1 MKKIKKTLSLL
12 LLLVLSLAQ
21 VGNVKADG
29 TKGTIT
35 INNAIVNETYS
46 IYRILD
52 LETYDAQKNHYI
64 YRANSKWEAFIND
77 ANKGGKYLEAK
88 HENGNTYYVWKENA
102 DKVKFTEE
110 AIAYAKAKPIETEAS
125 KKATSTTV
133 QFTELDLGYYLV
145 SSSVGSLLHLTTTN
159 PNGAINEKNT
169 IKPEVD
175 KEVKENSTGVY
186 GKENDATI
194 GDTVEFK
201 STITTG
207 AGFKDY
213 VLYDNMSTGLTLN
226 PDSIKAYVI
235 VNNNEVAIDEQ
246 YYTVKTNVDGYTF
259 TVTFKNE
266 FIAKQPRNT
275 KIVVKYTATLNENA
289 TIEGNGNTNETHLEY
304 DNGTTETKTTTTY
317 TYKFNLKKTD
327 ADENEI
333 EGAEFKLYYKDNKD
347 NKDKEIL
354 VVLEN
359 EADSIYRVAVAGE
372 TGVTIK
378 VGHATIKGLDAGTYY
393 LEEVVSPEGYNKLTS
408 KVKVEVKGKNND
420 NSFHINDISVVN
432 YTGSLLPE
440 TGGIGTMLFIT
451 FGLILILGFGLLL
464 VTKLRAYKAN
474 I

>member
-35 INNAIVNETYS
+35 IKNAIVNETYS

-52 LETYDAQKNHYI
+52 LETYDAQNNHYI
-64 YRANSKWEAFIND
+64 YRANTKWEAFIND
-77 ANKGGKYLEAK
+77 ASKGGKYLEAK
-88 HENGNTYYVWKENA
+88 NENGNTYYVWKENA
-102 DKVKFTEE
+102 DQVKFTEE

-159 PNGAINEKNT
+159 PNGEINEKNT

-213 VLYDNMSTGLTLN
+213 VLYDKMSTGLTLN
-226 PDSIKAYVI
+226 PGSIKAYVI
-235 VNNNEVAIDEQ
+235 DNNDEVAIDEQ
-246 YYTVKTNVDGYTF
+246 YYTVNENVAGYTF
-259 TVTFKNE
+259 TVTFDNE

-289 TIEGNGNTNETHLEY
+289 TIEGTGNTNETNLKY
-304 DNGTTETKTTTTY
+304 GNDTTETKKTTTY

-333 EGAEFKLYYKDNKD
+333 KGAEFKLYKDN
-347 NKDKEIL
+347 KEIL

-408 KVKVEVKGKNND
+408 KQKVEVKGKNND

>member
-35 INNAIVNETYS
+35 IKNAIVNETYS

-52 LETYDAQKNHYI
+52 LETYDAQNNHYI
-64 YRANSKWEAFIND
+64 YRANTKWEAFIND
-77 ANKGGKYLEAK
+77 ASKGGKYLEAK
-88 HENGNTYYVWKENA
+88 NENGNTYYVWKENA
-102 DKVKFTEE
+102 DQVKFTEE

-159 PNGAINEKNT
+159 PNGEINEKNT

-213 VLYDNMSTGLTLN
+213 VLYDKMSTGLTLN
-226 PDSIKAYVI
+226 PGSIKAYVI
-235 VNNNEVAIDEQ
+235 DNNDEVAIDEQ
-246 YYTVKTNVDGYTF
+246 YYTVNENVAGYTF
-259 TVTFKNE
+259 TVTFDNE

-289 TIEGNGNTNETHLEY
+289 TIEGTGNTNETNLKY
-304 DNGTTETKTTTTY
+304 GNDTTETKKTTTY

-333 EGAEFKLYYKDNKD
+333 KGAEFKLYKDN
-347 NKDKEIL
+347 KEIL

-408 KVKVEVKGKNND
+408 KQKVEVKGKNTD

>member
-52 LETYDAQKNHYI
+52 LETYDAQNNHYI
-64 YRANSKWEAFIND
+64 YRANSKWQAFIND
-77 ANKGGKYLEAK
+77 ASKGGKYLEAK
-88 HENGNTYYVWKENA
+88 NENGNTYYVWKENA
-102 DKVKFTEE
+102 DQVEFTKE
-110 AIAYAKAKPIETEAS
+110 AIAYAKAKPIETEVS

-133 QFTELDLGYYLV
+133 QFTKLDLGYYLV

-159 PNGAINEKNT
+159 PNGEINEKNT

-213 VLYDNMSTGLTLN
+213 VLYDKMSTGLTLN
-226 PDSIKAYVI
+226 SNSIKAYVI
-235 VNNNEVAIDEQ
+235 VNSDEVAIDEQ
-246 YYTVKTNVDGYTF
+246 YYTVNENVAGYTF
-259 TVTFKNE
+259 TVTFDNE

-289 TIEGNGNTNETHLEY
+289 TIEGTGNINETNLKY
-304 DNGTTETKTTTTY
+304 GNDTTETKTTTTY

-327 ADENEI
+327 ADEKEI
-333 EGAEFKLYYKDNKD
+333 EGAEFKLYKDN
-347 NKDKEIL
+347 KEIL

-359 EADSIYRVAVAGE
+359 EADSIYRVAVGNEA
-372 TGVTIK
+372 GVTIK
-378 VGHATIKGLDAGTYY
+378 VGHATIKGLDVGTYY

-408 KVKVEVKGKNND
+408 KQKVEVKGKNND

>member
-1 MKKIKKTLSLL
+1 MKKIKKILSIL

-35 INNAIVNETYS
+35 INKAIVNETYS

-52 LETYDAQKNHYI
+52 LETYDAQNNHYI
-64 YRANSKWEAFIND
+64 YRANTKWEAFIND

-88 HENGNTYYVWKENA
+88 NENGNTYYVWKENA
-102 DKVKFTEE
+102 DQVKFTEE

-159 PNGAINEKNT
+159 PNGEINEKNT

-213 VLYDNMSTGLTLN
+213 VLYDKMSTGLTLN
-226 PDSIKAYVI
+226 TGSIKAYVI

-246 YYTVKTNVDGYTF
+246 YYTVNTNLEGYTF
-259 TVTFKNE
+259 TVTFDNE

-304 DNGTTETKTTTTY
+304 DNGTTETKKTTTY

-333 EGAEFKLYYKDNKD
+333 KGAEFKLYKDN
-347 NKDKEIL
+347 KEIL

-372 TGVTIK
+372 AGVTIK

>member
-1 MKKIKKTLSLL
+1 MKKIKKILSLL

-35 INNAIVNETYS
+35 IKNAIVNETYS

-52 LETYDAQKNHYI
+52 LETYDAQNNHYI
-64 YRANSKWEAFIND
+64 YRANTKWQAFIND
-77 ANKGGKYLEAK
+77 ASKGGKYLEAK
-88 HENGNTYYVWKENA
+88 NENGNTYYVWKENA
-102 DKVKFTEE
+102 DQVKFTEE
-110 AIAYAKAKPIETEAS
+110 AIAYAKANSIEAEAF
-125 KKATSTTV
+125 KTATSTTV
-133 QFTELDLGYYLV
+133 KFTELDLGYYLV

-159 PNGAINEKNT
+159 PNGEINEKNT

-213 VLYDNMSTGLTLN
+213 VLYDKMSTGLTLN
-226 PDSIKAYVI
+226 PGSIKAYVI
-235 VNNNEVAIDEQ
+235 DNNDEVAIDEQ
-246 YYTVKTNVDGYTF
+246 YYTVNRKVEGYTF
-259 TVTFKNE
+259 TVTFDNE
-266 FIAKQPRNT
+266 FIAKQPINT

-289 TIEGNGNTNETHLEY
+289 TIEGTGNINETKLTY

-327 ADENEI
+327 ADEKEI
-333 EGAEFKLYYKDNKD
+333 EGAEFKLYKDN
-347 NKDKEIL
+347 KEIL

-359 EADSIYRVAVAGE
+359 EANSIYRVAVAGE

-408 KVKVEVKGKNND
+408 KQKVEVKGKNND

>member
-52 LETYDAQKNHYI
+52 LETYDAQNNHYI
-64 YRANSKWEAFIND
+64 YRANSKWQAFIND
-77 ANKGGKYLEAK
+77 ASKGGKYLEAK
-88 HENGNTYYVWKENA
+88 NENGNTYYVWKENA
-102 DKVKFTEE
+102 DQVEFTEE
-110 AIAYAKAKPIETEAS
+110 AIAYANANSTETEAS

-159 PNGAINEKNT
+159 PNGEINEKNT

-213 VLYDNMSTGLTLN
+213 VLYDKMSTGLTLN
-226 PDSIKAYVI
+226 PGSIKAYVI
-235 VNNNEVAIDEQ
+235 DNNDEVAIDEQ
-246 YYTVKTNVDGYTF
+246 YYTVNTNVEGYAF
-259 TVTFKNE
+259 TVTFDNE

-289 TIEGNGNTNETHLEY
+289 TIEGTGNINETNLKY
-304 DNGTTETKTTTTY
+304 GNDTTETKTTTTY

-327 ADENEI
+327 ADEKEI
-333 EGAEFKLYYKDNKD
+333 EGAEFKLYKDN
-347 NKDKEIL
+347 KEIL

-359 EADSIYRVAVAGE
+359 EADSIYRVAVGNEA
-372 TGVTIK
+372 GVTIK
-378 VGHATIKGLDAGTYY
+378 VGHATIKGLDVGTYY

-408 KVKVEVKGKNND
+408 KQKVEVKGKNND

>member
-52 LETYDAQKNHYI
+52 LETYDAQNNHYI
-64 YRANSKWEAFIND
+64 YRANSKWQAFIND
-77 ANKGGKYLEAK
+77 ASKGGKYLEAK
-88 HENGNTYYVWKENA
+88 NENGNTYYVWKENA
-102 DKVKFTEE
+102 DQVEFTKE
-110 AIAYAKAKPIETEAS
+110 AIAYANANSTETEAS

-159 PNGAINEKNT
+159 PDGKINEKNT

-213 VLYDNMSTGLTLN
+213 VLYDKMSKGLTLN
-226 PDSIKAYVI
+226 SGSIKAYVI
-235 VNNNEVAIDEQ
+235 DNNDEVAIDKD
-246 YYTVKTNVDGYTF
+246 YYNVNTNVEGYAFTITF
-259 TVTFKNE
+259 DNE

-289 TIEGNGNTNETHLEY
+289 TIEGNGNTNETNLKY

-333 EGAEFKLYYKDNKD
+333 EGAEFKLYD
-347 NKDKEIL
+347 KDKEIL

-359 EADSIYRVAVAGE
+359 EADSIYRVAVGNEA
-372 TGVTIK
+372 GVTIK

-408 KVKVEVKGKNND
+408 KQEVEVKGKNND

>member
-1 MKKIKKTLSLL
+1 MKKIKKILSLL

-52 LETYDAQKNHYI
+52 LETYDAQNNHYI
-64 YRANSKWEAFIND
+64 YRANTKWQSFIND

-88 HENGNTYYVWKENA
+88 NENGKTYYVWKEKA
-102 DKVKFTEE
+102 DQVKFTEE

-159 PNGAINEKNT
+159 PNGEINEKNT

-213 VLYDNMSTGLTLN
+213 VLYDKMSTGLTLN
-226 PDSIKAYVI
+226 ADSIKAYVI
-235 VNNNEVAIDEQ
+235 VNSDEVAIDEQ
-246 YYTVKTNVDGYTF
+246 YYTVNTNVEGYTF
-259 TVTFKNE
+259 TVTFDNE

-289 TIEGNGNTNETHLEY
+289 TIEGTGNINETNLKY
-304 DNGTTETKTTTTY
+304 GNDTTETKTTTTY

-327 ADENEI
+327 ADKNEI
-333 EGAEFKLYYKDNKD
+333 EGAEFKLYAKDN
-347 NKDKEIL
+347 NKEIL

-359 EADSIYRVAVAGE
+359 EADSIYRVAVEGE

>member
-52 LETYDAQKNHYI
+52 LETYDAQNNHYI
-64 YRANSKWEAFIND
+64 YRANTKWEAFIND
-77 ANKGGKYLEAK
+77 ASKGGKYLEAK
-88 HENGNTYYVWKENA
+88 NENGNTYYVWKENA
-102 DKVKFTEE
+102 DQVKFTEE
-110 AIAYAKAKPIETEAS
+110 AIAYAKANSIEAEAF
-125 KKATSTTV
+125 KTATSTTV
-133 QFTELDLGYYLV
+133 KFTELDLGYYLV

-159 PNGAINEKNT
+159 PNGEINEKNT

-213 VLYDNMSTGLTLN
+213 VLYDKMSTGLTLN
-226 PDSIKAYVI
+226 PGSIKAYVI
-235 VNNNEVAIDEQ
+235 DNNDEVAIDEQ
-246 YYTVKTNVDGYTF
+246 YYTVNENVAGYTF
-259 TVTFKNE
+259 TVTFDNE

-289 TIEGNGNTNETHLEY
+289 TIEGTGNTNETNLKY
-304 DNGTTETKTTTTY
+304 GNDTTETKKTTTY

-333 EGAEFKLYYKDNKD
+333 KGAEFKLYKDN
-347 NKDKEIL
+347 KEIL

-408 KVKVEVKGKNND
+408 KQKVEVKGKNND

>member
-52 LETYDAQKNHYI
+52 LETYDAQNNHYI
-64 YRANSKWEAFIND
+64 YRANSKWQAFIND

-88 HENGNTYYVWKENA
+88 NENGNTYYVWKENA
-102 DKVKFTEE
+102 DQVEFTKE
-110 AIAYAKAKPIETEAS
+110 AIAYANANSTETEAS

-159 PNGAINEKNT
+159 PNGEINEKNT

-213 VLYDNMSTGLTLN
+213 VLYDKMSTGLTLN
-226 PDSIKAYVI
+226 SDSIKAYVI
-235 VNNNEVAIDEQ
+235 VNNDEVAIDEQ
-246 YYTVKTNVDGYTF
+246 YYTVNTNVDGYTF
-259 TVTFKNE
+259 TITFDNE

-275 KIVVKYTATLNENA
+275 KIVVKYTATLNKNA
-289 TIEGNGNTNETHLEY
+289 TIEGTGNINETHLEY

-327 ADENEI
+327 ADEKEI
-333 EGAEFKLYYKDNKD
+333 KGAEFKLYKDN
-347 NKDKEIL
+347 KEIL

-372 TGVTIK
+372 AGVTIK

>member
-52 LETYDAQKNHYI
+52 LETYDAQNNHYI
-64 YRANSKWEAFIND
+64 YRANTKWQAFIND
-77 ANKGGKYLEAK
+77 ASKGGKYLEAK
-88 HENGNTYYVWKENA
+88 NENGNTYYVWKENA
-102 DKVKFTEE
+102 DQVKFTEE
-110 AIAYAKAKPIETEAS
+110 AIAYAKANSIEAEAF
-125 KKATSTTV
+125 KTATSTTV
-133 QFTELDLGYYLV
+133 KFTELDLGYYLV

-159 PNGAINEKNT
+159 PNGEINEKNT

-213 VLYDNMSTGLTLN
+213 VLYDKMSTGLTLN
-226 PDSIKAYVI
+226 PGSIKAYVI
-235 VNNNEVAIDEQ
+235 DNNDEVAIDEQ
-246 YYTVKTNVDGYTF
+246 YYTVNTNVDGYTF
-259 TVTFKNE
+259 TVTFDNE

-289 TIEGNGNTNETHLEY
+289 TIEGAGNINETNLKY
-304 DNGTTETKTTTTY
+304 GNDTTETKTTTTY

-333 EGAEFKLYYKDNKD
+333 EGAEFKLYD
-347 NKDKEIL
+347 KDKEIL

-359 EADSIYRVAVAGE
+359 EADSIYRVAVGGE

-408 KVKVEVKGKNND
+408 KQKVEVKGKNND

>member
-1 MKKIKKTLSLL
+1 MKKIKKILSLL

-52 LETYDAQKNHYI
+52 LETYDAQNNHYI
-64 YRANSKWEAFIND
+64 YRANSKWQAFIND
-77 ANKGGKYLEAK
+77 ASKGGKYLEAK

-102 DKVKFTEE
+102 DQVKFTEE
-110 AIAYAKAKPIETEAS
+110 AIAYAKANSIEAEAF
-125 KKATSTTV
+125 KKAESTTV
-133 QFTELDLGYYLV
+133 KFTELDLGYYLV

-159 PNGAINEKNT
+159 PNGEINEKNT
-169 IKPEVD
+169 IKPDVD

-213 VLYDNMSTGLTLN
+213 VLYDKMSTGLTLN

-235 VNNNEVAIDEQ
+235 VNNNEVAIDKQ
-246 YYTVKTNVDGYTF
+246 YYRVNTNVEGYTF
-259 TVTFKNE
+259 TVTFDNE

-289 TIEGNGNTNETHLEY
+289 TIEGTGNINETNLKY
-304 DNGTTETKTTTTY
+304 GNDTTETKTTTTY

-327 ADENEI
+327 ADAKEI
-333 EGAEFKLYYKDNKD
+333 EGAEFKLYD
-347 NKDKEIL
+347 KDKEIL

-359 EADSIYRVAVAGE
+359 EANSIYRVAVAGE

-408 KVKVEVKGKNND
+408 KQEVEVKGKNND

>member
-52 LETYDAQKNHYI
+52 LETYDAQNNHYI
-64 YRANSKWEAFIND
+64 YRANTKWEAFIND
-77 ANKGGKYLEAK
+77 ASKGGKYLEAK
-88 HENGNTYYVWKENA
+88 NENGNTYYVWKENA
-102 DKVKFTEE
+102 DQVKFTEE
-110 AIAYAKAKPIETEAS
+110 AIAYAKAKPIEAEAFT
-125 KKATSTTV
+125 KATSTTV
-133 QFTELDLGYYLV
+133 KFTELDLGYYLV

-159 PNGAINEKNT
+159 PNGEINEKNT
-169 IKPEVD
+169 IKPDVD

-213 VLYDNMSTGLTLN
+213 ILYDKMSNGLTLN
-226 PDSIKAYVI
+226 ANSIKAYVI
-235 VNNNEVAIDEQ
+235 VNSDEVAIDEQ
-246 YYTVKTNVDGYTF
+246 DYTVNTNVEGYTF
-259 TVTFKNE
+259 TITFDNE

-275 KIVVKYTATLNENA
+275 KIVVKYTATLNKNA
-289 TIEGNGNTNETHLEY
+289 TIEGTGNINETNLKY
-304 DNGTTETKTTTTY
+304 DNGTTETKKTTTY

-333 EGAEFKLYYKDNKD
+333 KGAEFKLYDKDN
-347 NKDKEIL
+347 KEIL

-408 KVKVEVKGKNND
+408 KQKVEVKGKNND

>member
-52 LETYDAQKNHYI
+52 LETYDAQNNHYI
-64 YRANSKWEAFIND
+64 YRANTKWQAFIND
-77 ANKGGKYLEAK
+77 ASKGGKYLEAK
-88 HENGNTYYVWKENA
+88 NENGNTYYVWKENA
-102 DKVKFTEE
+102 DQVKFTEE
-110 AIAYAKAKPIETEAS
+110 AIAYAKANSIEAEAF
-125 KKATSTTV
+125 KTATSTTV
-133 QFTELDLGYYLV
+133 KFTELDLGYYLV

-159 PNGAINEKNT
+159 PDGKINEKNT

-213 VLYDNMSTGLTLN
+213 VLYDKMSKGLTLN
-226 PDSIKAYVI
+226 TGSIKAYVI
-235 VNNNEVAIDEQ
+235 VNNDEVAIDEQ
-246 YYTVKTNVDGYTF
+246 YYTVNTNVEGYTF
-259 TVTFKNE
+259 TVTFNNE

-289 TIEGNGNTNETHLEY
+289 TIEGTGNTNETNLKY

-333 EGAEFKLYYKDNKD
+333 KGAEFKLYKDN
-347 NKDKEIL
+347 KEIL

-372 TGVTIK
+372 AGVTIK

>member
-52 LETYDAQKNHYI
+52 LETYDAQNNHYI
-64 YRANSKWEAFIND
+64 YRANTKWQAFIND
-77 ANKGGKYLEAK
+77 ASKGGKYLEAK
-88 HENGNTYYVWKENA
+88 NENGNTYYVWKENA
-102 DKVKFTEE
+102 DQVKFTEE
-110 AIAYAKAKPIETEAS
+110 AIAYAKANSIEAEAF
-125 KKATSTTV
+125 KTATSTTV
-133 QFTELDLGYYLV
+133 KFTELDLGYYLV

-159 PNGAINEKNT
+159 PDGKINEKNT

-213 VLYDNMSTGLTLN
+213 VLYDKMSKGLTLN
-226 PDSIKAYVI
+226 TGSIKAYVI
-235 VNNNEVAIDEQ
+235 VNNDEVAIDEQ
-246 YYTVKTNVDGYTF
+246 YYTVNTNVDGYTF
-259 TVTFKNE
+259 TVTFNNE

-275 KIVVKYTATLNENA
+275 KIVVKYTATLNEKA
-289 TIEGNGNTNETHLEY
+289 TIEGNGNTNETKLTY

-327 ADENEI
+327 ADEKEI
-333 EGAEFKLYYKDNKD
+333 EGAEFKLYKDN
-347 NKDKEIL
+347 KEIL

-359 EADSIYRVAVAGE
+359 EADSIYRVAVGNEA
-372 TGVTIK
+372 GVTIK

-408 KVKVEVKGKNND
+408 KQEVEVKGKNND

>member
-52 LETYDAQKNHYI
+52 LETYDAQNNHYI
-64 YRANSKWEAFIND
+64 YRANPKWQAFIND
-77 ANKGGKYLEAK
+77 ASKGGKYLEAK
-88 HENGNTYYVWKENA
+88 NENGSTYYVWKENA
-102 DKVKFTEE
+102 DQVKFTEE
-110 AIAYAKAKPIETEAS
+110 AIAYANANSTETEAS

-159 PNGAINEKNT
+159 PNGEINEKNT

-213 VLYDNMSTGLTLN
+213 VLYDKMSTGLTLN
-226 PDSIKAYVI
+226 PGSIKAYVI
-235 VNNNEVAIDEQ
+235 VNNDEVAINKD
-246 YYTVKTNVDGYTF
+246 YYNVNTNVEGYTF
-259 TVTFKNE
+259 TVTFDNE

-289 TIEGNGNTNETHLEY
+289 TIEGTGNINETNLKY
-304 DNGTTETKTTTTY
+304 GNDTTETKTTTTY

-327 ADENEI
+327 ADEKEI
-333 EGAEFKLYYKDNKD
+333 EGAEFKLYKDN
-347 NKDKEIL
+347 KEIL

-359 EADSIYRVAVAGE
+359 EADSIYRVAVGNEA
-372 TGVTIK
+372 GVTIK

-408 KVKVEVKGKNND
+408 KQKVEVKGKNND

-432 YTGSLLPE
+432 YTGSLLPQ

>member
-52 LETYDAQKNHYI
+52 LETYDAQNNHYI
-64 YRANSKWEAFIND
+64 YRANSKWQAFIND

-88 HENGNTYYVWKENA
+88 NENGNTYYVWKENA
-102 DKVKFTEE
+102 DQVEFTKE
-110 AIAYAKAKPIETEAS
+110 AIAYANANSTETEAS

-159 PNGAINEKNT
+159 PDGKINEKNT

-213 VLYDNMSTGLTLN
+213 VLYDKMSKGLTLN
-226 PDSIKAYVI
+226 SGSIKAYVI
-235 VNNNEVAIDEQ
+235 DNNDEVAIDKD
-246 YYTVKTNVDGYTF
+246 YYNVNTNVEGYAFTITF
-259 TVTFKNE
+259 DNE

-289 TIEGNGNTNETHLEY
+289 TIEGTGNINETKLTY

-333 EGAEFKLYYKDNKD
+333 EGAEFKLYD
-347 NKDKEIL
+347 KDKEIL

-359 EADSIYRVAVAGE
+359 EADSIYRVAVGNEA
-372 TGVTIK
+372 GVTIK

-408 KVKVEVKGKNND
+408 KQEVEVKGKNND

>member
-35 INNAIVNETYS
+35 INKAIVNETYS

-52 LETYDAQKNHYI
+52 LETYDAQNNHYI

-88 HENGNTYYVWKENA
+88 NENGKTYYVWKENA
-102 DKVKFTEE
+102 DQVKFTEE

-159 PNGAINEKNT
+159 PNGEINEKNT

-213 VLYDNMSTGLTLN
+213 VLYDKMSTGLTLN
-226 PDSIKAYVI
+226 SDSIKAYVI
-235 VNNNEVAIDEQ
+235 VNNNEVAINKD
-246 YYTVKTNVDGYTF
+246 YYNVNTNVEGYTF
-259 TVTFKNE
+259 TVTFDNE

-275 KIVVKYTATLNENA
+275 KIVVKYTATLNEKA
-289 TIEGNGNTNETHLEY
+289 TIEGTGNINETNLKY
-304 DNGTTETKTTTTY
+304 GNDTTETKKTTTY

-327 ADENEI
+327 ADEKEI
-333 EGAEFKLYYKDNKD
+333 EGAEFKLYKDN
-347 NKDKEIL
+347 KEIL

>member
-52 LETYDAQKNHYI
+52 LETYDAQNNHYI
-64 YRANSKWEAFIND
+64 YRANTKWQAFIND
-77 ANKGGKYLEAK
+77 ASKGGKYLEAK
-88 HENGNTYYVWKENA
+88 NENGNTYYVWKENA
-102 DKVKFTEE
+102 DQVKFTEE

-169 IKPEVD
+169 IKPDVD
-175 KEVKENSTGVY
+175 KEVKENSTGGY

-213 VLYDNMSTGLTLN
+213 VLYDKMSNGLTLN
-226 PDSIKAYVI
+226 ANSIKAYVI
-235 VNNNEVAIDEQ
+235 VNSAEVAIDEQ
-246 YYTVKTNVDGYTF
+246 YYTVNRDVEGYTF
-259 TVTFKNE
+259 TITFNNE
-266 FIAKQPRNT
+266 FIAKQPINT

-289 TIEGNGNTNETHLEY
+289 TIEGTGNINETNLKY
-304 DNGTTETKTTTTY
+304 GNDTTETKTTTTY

-333 EGAEFKLYYKDNKD
+333 EGAEFKLYDKDN
-347 NKDKEIL
+347 NKEIL

-359 EADSIYRVAVAGE
+359 EADSIYRVAVEGE

>member
-35 INNAIVNETYS
+35 IKNAIVNETYS

-52 LETYDAQKNHYI
+52 LETYDAQNNHYI
-64 YRANSKWEAFIND
+64 YRANTKWQAFIND
-77 ANKGGKYLEAK
+77 ASKGGKYLEAK
-88 HENGNTYYVWKENA
+88 NENGNTYYVWKENA
-102 DKVKFTEE
+102 DQVKFTEE
-110 AIAYAKAKPIETEAS
+110 AIAYAKANSIEAEAF
-125 KKATSTTV
+125 KTATSTTV
-133 QFTELDLGYYLV
+133 KFTELDLGYYLV

-159 PNGAINEKNT
+159 PNGEINEKNT

-213 VLYDNMSTGLTLN
+213 VLYDKMSTGLTLN
-226 PDSIKAYVI
+226 PGSIKAYVI
-235 VNNNEVAIDEQ
+235 DNNDEVAIDEQ
-246 YYTVKTNVDGYTF
+246 YYTVNTNVDGYTF
-259 TVTFKNE
+259 TVTFDNE

-289 TIEGNGNTNETHLEY
+289 TIEGAGNINETNLKY
-304 DNGTTETKTTTTY
+304 GNDTTETKTTTTY

-333 EGAEFKLYYKDNKD
+333 EGAEFKLYD
-347 NKDKEIL
+347 KDKEIL

-359 EADSIYRVAVAGE
+359 EADSIYRVAVGGE

-408 KVKVEVKGKNND
+408 KQKVEVKGKNND

>member
-52 LETYDAQKNHYI
+52 LETYDTQNNHYI
-64 YRANSKWEAFIND
+64 YRANSKWQAFIND
-77 ANKGGKYLEAK
+77 ASKGGKYLEAK
-88 HENGNTYYVWKENA
+88 NENGNTYYVWKENA
-102 DKVKFTEE
+102 DQVEFTKE
-110 AIAYAKAKPIETEAS
+110 AIAYAKANSIIVGTEAS

-159 PNGAINEKNT
+159 PNGEINEKNT

-213 VLYDNMSTGLTLN
+213 VLYDKMSTGLTLN
-226 PDSIKAYVI
+226 SDSIKAYVI
-235 VNNNEVAIDEQ
+235 DNNDEVAIDEQ
-246 YYTVKTNVDGYTF
+246 YYTVNTNVDGYTF
-259 TVTFKNE
+259 TVTFDNE

-289 TIEGNGNTNETHLEY
+289 TIEGTGNINETKLTY

-333 EGAEFKLYYKDNKD
+333 EGAEFKLYDKDN
-347 NKDKEIL
+347 KEIL

-359 EADSIYRVAVAGE
+359 EANSIYRVAVAGE

-408 KVKVEVKGKNND
+408 KQEVEVKGKNND

>member
-52 LETYDAQKNHYI
+52 LETYDAQNNHYI
-64 YRANSKWEAFIND
+64 YRANSKWQAFIND
-77 ANKGGKYLEAK
+77 ASKGGKYLEAK
-88 HENGNTYYVWKENA
+88 NENGKTYYVWKENA
-102 DKVKFTEE
+102 DQVEFTKE
-110 AIAYAKAKPIETEAS
+110 AIAYANANSTETEAS

-159 PNGAINEKNT
+159 PNGEINEKNT

-213 VLYDNMSTGLTLN
+213 ILYDNMSTGLTLN

-246 YYTVKTNVDGYTF
+246 YYTVNTNVDGYTF

-275 KIVVKYTATLNENA
+275 KIVVKYTATLNEKA
-289 TIEGNGNTNETHLEY
+289 TIEGNGNTNETHLKY
-304 DNGTTETKTTTTY
+304 GNDTTETKTTTTY

-333 EGAEFKLYYKDNKD
+333 EGAEFKLYKDN
-347 NKDKEIL
+347 KEIL

-408 KVKVEVKGKNND
+408 KQKVEVKGKNND

>member
-52 LETYDAQKNHYI
+52 LETYDAQNNHYI

-88 HENGNTYYVWKENA
+88 NENGKTYYVWKENA
-102 DKVKFTEE
+102 DQVEFTKE
-110 AIAYAKAKPIETEAS
+110 AIAYANANSTETEAS

-159 PNGAINEKNT
+159 PNGEINEKNT
-169 IKPEVD
+169 IKPDVD
-175 KEVKENSTGVY
+175 KEVKENSTGDY

-207 AGFKDY
+207 AGFQDY
-213 VLYDNMSTGLTLN
+213 ILYDKMSNGLTLN
-226 PDSIKAYVI
+226 ANSIKAYVI
-235 VNNNEVAIDEQ
+235 VNSAEVAIDEQ
-246 YYTVKTNVDGYTF
+246 YYTVNPDVEGYTF
-259 TVTFKNE
+259 TVTFDNE

-275 KIVVKYTATLNENA
+275 KIVVKYTATLNEKA
-289 TIEGNGNTNETHLEY
+289 TIEGTGNINETNLKY
-304 DNGTTETKTTTTY
+304 GNDTTETKTTTTY

-333 EGAEFKLYYKDNKD
+333 EGAEFKLYKDN
-347 NKDKEIL
+347 KEIL

-359 EADSIYRVAVAGE
+359 EANSIYRVAVEGE

>member
-52 LETYDAQKNHYI
+52 LETYDAQNNHYI
-64 YRANSKWEAFIND
+64 YRANSKWQAFIND

-88 HENGNTYYVWKENA
+88 NENGNTYYVWKENA
-102 DKVKFTEE
+102 NQVKFTEE
-110 AIAYAKAKPIETEAS
+110 AIAYAKANSIEAEAF
-125 KKATSTTV
+125 KTATSTTV

-159 PNGAINEKNT
+159 PNGEINEKNT

-213 VLYDNMSTGLTLN
+213 VLYDKMSTGLTLN
-226 PDSIKAYVI
+226 PGSIKAYVI
-235 VNNNEVAIDEQ
+235 DNNDEVAIDEQ
-246 YYTVKTNVDGYTF
+246 YYKVNENVEGYTF
-259 TVTFKNE
+259 TVKFDNE

-289 TIEGNGNTNETHLEY
+289 TIEGTGNINETNLKY

-333 EGAEFKLYYKDNKD
+333 KGAEFKLYD
-347 NKDKEIL
+347 KDKEIL

-359 EADSIYRVAVAGE
+359 EADSIYRVAVGNEA
-372 TGVTIK
+372 GVTIK

-408 KVKVEVKGKNND
+408 KQKVEVKGKNND

>member
-52 LETYDAQKNHYI
+52 LETYDAQNNHYI
-64 YRANSKWEAFIND
+64 YRANTKWQAFIND
-77 ANKGGKYLEAK
+77 ASKGGKYLEAK
-88 HENGNTYYVWKENA
+88 NENGNTYYVWKENA
-102 DKVKFTEE
+102 DQVKFTEE
-110 AIAYAKAKPIETEAS
+110 AIAYAKANSIEAEAF
-125 KKATSTTV
+125 KTATSTTV
-133 QFTELDLGYYLV
+133 KFTELDLGYYLV

-159 PNGAINEKNT
+159 PDGKINEKNT

-213 VLYDNMSTGLTLN
+213 VLYDKMSKGLTLN
-226 PDSIKAYVI
+226 TGSIKAYVI
-235 VNNNEVAIDEQ
+235 VNNDEVAIDEQ
-246 YYTVKTNVDGYTF
+246 YYTVNTNVDGYTF
-259 TVTFKNE
+259 TVTFNNE

-289 TIEGNGNTNETHLEY
+289 TIEGTGNTNETNLKY

-327 ADENEI
+327 ADEKEI
-333 EGAEFKLYYKDNKD
+333 EGAEFKLYKDN
-347 NKDKEIL
+347 KEIL

-408 KVKVEVKGKNND
+408 KQEVEVKGKNND

>member
-52 LETYDAQKNHYI
+52 LETYDAQNNHYI
-64 YRANSKWEAFIND
+64 YRANTKWQAFIND
-77 ANKGGKYLEAK
+77 ASKGGKYLEAK
-88 HENGNTYYVWKENA
+88 NENGNTYYVWKENA
-102 DKVKFTEE
+102 DQVKFTEE
-110 AIAYAKAKPIETEAS
+110 AIAYAKANSIEAEAF
-125 KKATSTTV
+125 KTATSTTV
-133 QFTELDLGYYLV
+133 KFTELDLGYYLV

-159 PNGAINEKNT
+159 PNGEINEKNT

-213 VLYDNMSTGLTLN
+213 VLYDKMSTGLTLN
-226 PDSIKAYVI
+226 PGSIKAYVI
-235 VNNNEVAIDEQ
+235 VNNDEVAIDKD
-246 YYTVKTNVDGYTF
+246 YYNVNTNVEGYTF
-259 TVTFKNE
+259 TITFDNE

-289 TIEGNGNTNETHLEY
+289 TIEGTGNTNETNLKY

-327 ADENEI
+327 ADEKEI
-333 EGAEFKLYYKDNKD
+333 EGAEFKLYKDN
-347 NKDKEIL
+347 KEIL

-359 EADSIYRVAVAGE
+359 EANSIYRVAVGNEA
-372 TGVTIK
+372 GVTIK

-408 KVKVEVKGKNND
+408 KQKVEVKGKNND

-432 YTGSLLPE
+432 YTGSLLPQ

>member
-35 INNAIVNETYS
+35 IKNAIVNETYS

-52 LETYDAQKNHYI
+52 LETYDAQNNHYI
-64 YRANSKWEAFIND
+64 YRANTKWEAFIND
-77 ANKGGKYLEAK
+77 ASKGGKYLEAK
-88 HENGNTYYVWKENA
+88 NENGNTYYVWKENA
-102 DKVKFTEE
+102 DQVKFTEE

-159 PNGAINEKNT
+159 PNGEINEKNT

-213 VLYDNMSTGLTLN
+213 VLYDKMSTGLTLN
-226 PDSIKAYVI
+226 PGSIKAYVI
-235 VNNNEVAIDEQ
+235 DNNDEVAIDKD
-246 YYTVKTNVDGYTF
+246 YYNVNTNVEGYTF
-259 TVTFKNE
+259 TITFDNE
-266 FIAKQPRNT
+266 FIAKQPINT

-289 TIEGNGNTNETHLEY
+289 TIEGTGNINETNLKY
-304 DNGTTETKTTTTY
+304 GNDTTETKTTTTY

-327 ADENEI
+327 ADEKEI
-333 EGAEFKLYYKDNKD
+333 EGAEFKLYKDN
-347 NKDKEIL
+347 KEIL

-359 EADSIYRVAVAGE
+359 EADSIYRVAVGNEA
-372 TGVTIK
+372 GVTIK
-378 VGHATIKGLDAGTYY
+378 VGHATIKGLDVGTYY

-408 KVKVEVKGKNND
+408 KQKVEVKGKNND

>member
-35 INNAIVNETYS
+35 INKAIVNETYS

-52 LETYDAQKNHYI
+52 LETYDAQNNHYI
-64 YRANSKWEAFIND
+64 YRANSKWQAFIND

-88 HENGNTYYVWKENA
+88 NENGKTYYVWKENA
-102 DKVKFTEE
+102 DQVEFTKE
-110 AIAYAKAKPIETEAS
+110 AIAYANANSTETEAS

-159 PNGAINEKNT
+159 PNGEINEKNT
-169 IKPEVD
+169 IKPDVD

-213 VLYDNMSTGLTLN
+213 VLYDKMSNGLTLN
-226 PDSIKAYVI
+226 ANSIKAYVI
-235 VNNNEVAIDEQ
+235 VNSAEVAIDEQ
-246 YYTVKTNVDGYTF
+246 YYTVNTNVEGYTF
-259 TVTFKNE
+259 TVTFTDE
-266 FIAKQPRNT
+266 FIAKQPINT

-289 TIEGNGNTNETHLEY
+289 TIEGTGNINETNLKYGNE
-304 DNGTTETKTTTTY
+304 TTETKTTTTY

-327 ADENEI
+327 AAENEI
-333 EGAEFKLYYKDNKD
+333 EGAEFKLYDKDNH
-347 NKDKEIL
+347 EIL

-359 EADSIYRVAVAGE
+359 EADSIYRVAVEGE

-420 NSFHINDISVVN
+420 NSFHINNISVVN

>member
-1 MKKIKKTLSLL
+1 MKKIKKILSLL

-52 LETYDAQKNHYI
+52 LETYDAQNNHYI
-64 YRANSKWEAFIND
+64 YRANTKWEAFIND

-88 HENGNTYYVWKENA
+88 NENGKTYYVWKEKA
-102 DKVKFTEE
+102 DQVKFTEE

-226 PDSIKAYVI
+226 PGSIKAYVI
-235 VNNNEVAIDEQ
+235 DNNDEVAIDEQ
-246 YYTVKTNVDGYTF
+246 YYTVNINVEGYTF
-259 TVTFKNE
+259 TVTFNNE

-327 ADENEI
+327 ADEKEI
-333 EGAEFKLYYKDNKD
+333 EGAEFKLYKDN
-347 NKDKEIL
+347 KEIL

-359 EADSIYRVAVAGE
+359 EADSIYRVAVGNEA
-372 TGVTIK
+372 GVTIK

-408 KVKVEVKGKNND
+408 KQKVEVKGKNND

>member
-52 LETYDAQKNHYI
+52 LETYDAQNNHYI
-64 YRANSKWEAFIND
+64 YRANPKWQAFIND
-77 ANKGGKYLEAK
+77 ASKGGKYLEAK
-88 HENGNTYYVWKENA
+88 NENGSTYYVWKENA
-102 DKVKFTEE
+102 DQVKFTEE
-110 AIAYAKAKPIETEAS
+110 AIAYANANSTETEAS

-159 PNGAINEKNT
+159 PNGEINEKNT

-213 VLYDNMSTGLTLN
+213 VLYDKMSTGLTLN
-226 PDSIKAYVI
+226 PGSIKAYVI
-235 VNNNEVAIDEQ
+235 DNNDEVAIDEQ
-246 YYTVKTNVDGYTF
+246 YYTVNTNVDGYTF
-259 TVTFKNE
+259 TVTFDNE

-289 TIEGNGNTNETHLEY
+289 TIEGAGNINETNLKY
-304 DNGTTETKTTTTY
+304 GNDTTETKTTTTY

-333 EGAEFKLYYKDNKD
+333 EGAEFKLYD
-347 NKDKEIL
+347 KDKEIL

-359 EADSIYRVAVAGE
+359 EADSIYRVAVGGE

-408 KVKVEVKGKNND
+408 KQKVEVKGKNND

>member
-35 INNAIVNETYS
+35 INKAIVNETYS

-52 LETYDAQKNHYI
+52 LETYDAQNNHYI
-64 YRANSKWEAFIND
+64 YRANTKWEAFIND
-77 ANKGGKYLEAK
+77 ASKGGKYLEAK
-88 HENGNTYYVWKENA
+88 NENGNTYYVWKENA
-102 DKVKFTEE
+102 DQVKFTEE

-159 PNGAINEKNT
+159 PNGEINEKNT

-213 VLYDNMSTGLTLN
+213 VLYDKMSTGLTLN
-226 PDSIKAYVI
+226 PGSIKAYVI
-235 VNNNEVAIDEQ
+235 DNNDEVAIDEQ
-246 YYTVKTNVDGYTF
+246 YYTVNENVAGYTF
-259 TVTFKNE
+259 TVTFDNE

-289 TIEGNGNTNETHLEY
+289 TIEGNGNTNETNLKY
-304 DNGTTETKTTTTY
+304 GNDTTETKTTTTY

-327 ADENEI
+327 ADEKEI
-333 EGAEFKLYYKDNKD
+333 EGAEFKLYKDN
-347 NKDKEIL
+347 KEIL
-354 VVLEN
+354 VILEN
-359 EADSIYRVAVAGE
+359 EADSIYRVAVGNEA
-372 TGVTIK
+372 GVTIK
-378 VGHATIKGLDAGTYY
+378 VGHATIKGLDVGTYY

-408 KVKVEVKGKNND
+408 KQKVEVKGKNND

>member
-1 MKKIKKTLSLL
+1 MKKIKKILSLL

-52 LETYDAQKNHYI
+52 LETYDAQNNHYI
-64 YRANSKWEAFIND
+64 YRANTKWEAFIND
-77 ANKGGKYLEAK
+77 ASKGGKYLEAK
-88 HENGNTYYVWKENA
+88 NENGKTYYVWKEKA
-102 DKVKFTEE
+102 DEVKFTEE
-110 AIAYAKAKPIETEAS
+110 AIAYAKAKPIEAEAF

-235 VNNNEVAIDEQ
+235 VNNNEVAINKD
-246 YYTVKTNVDGYTF
+246 YYNVNANVEGYTF
-259 TVTFKNE
+259 TVTFDNE

-327 ADENEI
+327 ADEKEI
-333 EGAEFKLYYKDNKD
+333 EGAEFKLYKDN
-347 NKDKEIL
+347 KEIL

-359 EADSIYRVAVAGE
+359 EADSIYRVAVGNEA
-372 TGVTIK
+372 GVTIK

-408 KVKVEVKGKNND
+408 KQEVEVKGKNND

>member
-52 LETYDAQKNHYI
+52 LETYDAQNNHYI
-64 YRANSKWEAFIND
+64 YRANPKWQAFIND
-77 ANKGGKYLEAK
+77 ASKGGKYLEAK
-88 HENGNTYYVWKENA
+88 NENGSTYYVWKENA
-102 DKVKFTEE
+102 DQVKFTEE
-110 AIAYAKAKPIETEAS
+110 AIAYANANSTETEAS

-159 PNGAINEKNT
+159 PNGEINEKNT

-213 VLYDNMSTGLTLN
+213 VLYDKMSTGLTLN
-226 PDSIKAYVI
+226 PGSIKAYVI
-235 VNNNEVAIDEQ
+235 DNNDEVAIDEQ
-246 YYTVKTNVDGYTF
+246 YYTVNTNVDGYTF
-259 TVTFKNE
+259 TVTFDNE

-289 TIEGNGNTNETHLEY
+289 TIEGAGNINETNLKY
-304 DNGTTETKTTTTY
+304 GNDTTETKTTTTY

-327 ADENEI
+327 ADEKEI
-333 EGAEFKLYYKDNKD
+333 EGAEFKLYKDN
-347 NKDKEIL
+347 KEIL

-359 EADSIYRVAVAGE
+359 EADSIYRVAVGNEA
-372 TGVTIK
+372 GVTIK

-408 KVKVEVKGKNND
+408 KQKVEVKGKNND

>member
-35 INNAIVNETYS
+35 IKNAIVNETYS

-52 LETYDAQKNHYI
+52 LETYDAQNNHYI
-64 YRANSKWEAFIND
+64 YRANTKWEAFIND
-77 ANKGGKYLEAK
+77 ASKGGKYLEAK
-88 HENGNTYYVWKENA
+88 NENGNTYYVWKENA
-102 DKVKFTEE
+102 DQVKFTEE

-159 PNGAINEKNT
+159 PNGEINEKNT

-213 VLYDNMSTGLTLN
+213 VLYDKMSTGLTLN
-226 PDSIKAYVI
+226 PGSIKAYVI
-235 VNNNEVAIDEQ
+235 DNNDEVAIDEQ
-246 YYTVKTNVDGYTF
+246 YYTVNENVAGYTF
-259 TVTFKNE
+259 TVTFDNE

-289 TIEGNGNTNETHLEY
+289 TIEGTGNTNETNLKY
-304 DNGTTETKTTTTY
+304 GNDTTETKKTTTY

-333 EGAEFKLYYKDNKD
+333 KGAEFKLYKDN
-347 NKDKEIL
+347 KEIL

-359 EADSIYRVAVAGE
+359 EADSIYRVAVGNEA
-372 TGVTIK
+372 GVTIK

-408 KVKVEVKGKNND
+408 KQKVEVKGKNTD

>member
-52 LETYDAQKNHYI
+52 LETYDTQNNHYI
-64 YRANSKWEAFIND
+64 YRANSKWQAFIND
-77 ANKGGKYLEAK
+77 ASKGGKYLEAK
-88 HENGNTYYVWKENA
+88 NENGNTYYVWKENA
-102 DKVKFTEE
+102 DQVEFTKE
-110 AIAYAKAKPIETEAS
+110 AIAYAKANSIIVGTEAS

-159 PNGAINEKNT
+159 PNGEINEKNT

-213 VLYDNMSTGLTLN
+213 VLYDKMSTGLTLN
-226 PDSIKAYVI
+226 SDSIKAYVI
-235 VNNNEVAIDEQ
+235 VNNDEIAIDEQ
-246 YYTVKTNVDGYTF
+246 YYTVNRNVEGYTF
-259 TVTFKNE
+259 TVTFDNE

-333 EGAEFKLYYKDNKD
+333 EGAEFKLYDKDN
-347 NKDKEIL
+347 KEIL

-359 EADSIYRVAVAGE
+359 EANSIYRVAVAGE

-408 KVKVEVKGKNND
+408 KQEVEVKGKNND

>member
-52 LETYDAQKNHYI
+52 LETYDAQNNHYI
-64 YRANSKWEAFIND
+64 YRANSKWQAFIND
-77 ANKGGKYLEAK
+77 ASKGGKYLEAK
-88 HENGNTYYVWKENA
+88 NENGNTYYVWKENA
-102 DKVKFTEE
+102 DQVEFTKE
-110 AIAYAKAKPIETEAS
+110 AIAYANANSTETEAS

-159 PNGAINEKNT
+159 PNGEINEKNT

-213 VLYDNMSTGLTLN
+213 VLYDKMSKGLTLN
-226 PDSIKAYVI
+226 SGSIKAYVI
-235 VNNNEVAIDEQ
+235 DNNDEVAIDKD
-246 YYTVKTNVDGYTF
+246 YYNVNINVEGYTF
-259 TVTFKNE
+259 TITFDNE

-289 TIEGNGNTNETHLEY
+289 TIEGNGNTNETKLTY

-327 ADENEI
+327 ADEKEI
-333 EGAEFKLYYKDNKD
+333 EGAEFKLYKDN
-347 NKDKEIL
+347 KEIL

-359 EADSIYRVAVAGE
+359 EADSIYRVAVGNEA
-372 TGVTIK
+372 GVTIK
-378 VGHATIKGLDAGTYY
+378 VGHATIKGLDVGTYY

-408 KVKVEVKGKNND
+408 KQKVEVKGKNND
-420 NSFHINDISVVN
+420 NSFHINNISVVN

>member
-52 LETYDAQKNHYI
+52 LETYDAQNNHYI
-64 YRANSKWEAFIND
+64 YRANTKWQSFIND

-88 HENGNTYYVWKENA
+88 NENGNTYYVWKKNA
-102 DKVKFTEE
+102 DQVKFTEE
-110 AIAYAKAKPIETEAS
+110 AIAYAKANSIEAEAF
-125 KKATSTTV
+125 KTATSTTV
-133 QFTELDLGYYLV
+133 KFTELDLGYYLV

-159 PNGAINEKNT
+159 PNGEINEKNT
-169 IKPEVD
+169 IKPDVD

-213 VLYDNMSTGLTLN
+213 VLYDKMSTGLTLN

-235 VNNNEVAIDEQ
+235 VNNNEVAIDKQ
-246 YYTVKTNVDGYTF
+246 YYRVNTNVEGYAFTITF
-259 TVTFKNE
+259 DNE
-266 FIAKQPRNT
+266 FIAKQPINT

-289 TIEGNGNTNETHLEY
+289 TIEGTGNTNETKLTY

-333 EGAEFKLYYKDNKD
+333 EGAEFKLYAKDN
-347 NKDKEIL
+347 NKEIL

-359 EADSIYRVAVAGE
+359 EANSIYRVAVGNEA
-372 TGVTIK
+372 GVTIK

-408 KVKVEVKGKNND
+408 KDRK
-420 NSFHINDISVVN
+420 SVV
-432 YTGSLLPE
+432 
-440 TGGIGTMLFIT
+440 
-451 FGLILILGFGLLL
+451 
-464 VTKLRAYKAN
+464 
-474 I
+474 

>member
-52 LETYDAQKNHYI
+52 LETYDAQNNHYI
-64 YRANSKWEAFIND
+64 YRANTKWQSFIND

-102 DKVKFTEE
+102 DQVKFTEE

-159 PNGAINEKNT
+159 PNGEINEKNT

-213 VLYDNMSTGLTLN
+213 VLYDKMSTGLTLN
-226 PDSIKAYVI
+226 SGSIKAYVI
-235 VNNNEVAIDEQ
+235 VENNEVAIDEQ
-246 YYTVKTNVDGYTF
+246 YYTVNTNVDGYTF
-259 TVTFKNE
+259 TVTFDNE

-275 KIVVKYTATLNENA
+275 KIVVKYTATLNEKA
-289 TIEGNGNTNETHLEY
+289 TIEGNGNTNETKLTY

-333 EGAEFKLYYKDNKD
+333 EGAEFKLYKDN
-347 NKDKEIL
+347 KEIL

-372 TGVTIK
+372 AGVTIK
-378 VGHATIKGLDAGTYY
+378 VGHAIIKGLDAGTYY

-408 KVKVEVKGKNND
+408 KQEVEVKGKNND

>member
-52 LETYDAQKNHYI
+52 LETYDAQNNHYI
-64 YRANSKWEAFIND
+64 YRANTKWQAFIND
-77 ANKGGKYLEAK
+77 ASKGGKYLEAK
-88 HENGNTYYVWKENA
+88 NENGNTYYVWKENA
-102 DKVKFTEE
+102 DQVKFTEE
-110 AIAYAKAKPIETEAS
+110 AIAYAKANSIEAEAF
-125 KKATSTTV
+125 KTATSTTV
-133 QFTELDLGYYLV
+133 KFTELDLGYYLV

-159 PNGAINEKNT
+159 PNGEINEKNT

-213 VLYDNMSTGLTLN
+213 VLYDKMSTGLTLN
-226 PDSIKAYVI
+226 PGSIKAYVI
-235 VNNNEVAIDEQ
+235 VNNDEVAIDEQ
-246 YYTVKTNVDGYTF
+246 YYTVNTNVEGYTF
-259 TVTFKNE
+259 TVTFNNE

-304 DNGTTETKTTTTY
+304 GNGTTETKTTTTY

-327 ADENEI
+327 ADEKEI
-333 EGAEFKLYYKDNKD
+333 EGAEFKLYKDN
-347 NKDKEIL
+347 KEIL

-359 EADSIYRVAVAGE
+359 EANSIYRVAVGNEA
-372 TGVTIK
+372 GVTIK

-408 KVKVEVKGKNND
+408 KQKVEVKGKNND